1 MESYEMKNNK
11 ILMVA
16 VCVILAVWPGR
27 VGEDFVSAP
36 FEVERT
42 GGGEAK

>member
-1 MESYEMKNNK
+1 MKNKK
-11 ILMVA
+11 ILMVV

-36 FEVERT
+36 FEIGVQGVVRQN
-42 GGGEAK
+42 KVL

>member
-1 MESYEMKNNK
+1 MKNKK
-11 ILMVA
+11 ILIVV

>member
-1 MESYEMKNNK
+1 MKMKNKK
-11 ILMVA
+11 ILIVV

-27 VGEDFVSAP
+27 VGEDFVSVP